1 MEVRNKNF
9 AAYIQSFTPTT
20 YIMVIQS
27 DASIRKCVAHD
38 VFLLSSHSP
47 APAAT
52 LLNITNAIPHFRAI
66 EAEKIQEGDE

>member
-27 DASIRKCVAHD
+27 DASIRKTYGRVPIC
-38 VFLLSSHSP
+38 S
-47 APAAT
+47 
-52 LLNITNAIPHFRAI
+52 
-66 EAEKIQEGDE
+66 